1 MLTSLLCG
9 QQATFSHSES
19 TQCYSMLSPIAAI
32 FYTQQQSQELLSAI
46 PPPGAGGLQVSLQHP
61 ALLNQASG

>member
-1 MLTSLLCG
+1 
-9 QQATFSHSES
+9 
-19 TQCYSMLSPIAAI
+19 MLSPIAAI
-32 FYTQQQSQELLSAI
+32 FYTQQQSQELLAAI